1 MRKLFELILLMLV
14 AIEGYSQCDTQKIT
28 FVDSLGNE
36 IIYGYKNLISNGT
49 DTIHLDQL
57 YLEDFFTN
65 RIGALPIGSN
75 LNDSISADTAAN
87 SSRCCVTCKED
98 VFKIVDSIDINH
110 DGVKELFLH
119 RVWYCFA
126 APPNYGPYGMGGQQ
140 HTYSKY
146 EVWDVKTKTKIFQ
159 VKNMIDI
166 QVAVSVSVVKS
177 CGYWFNVSIDK
188 SGSFILTNR
197 SGDISGNIP
206 ELGTYKYDIETNA
219 YKKE

>member
-14 AIEGYSQCDTQKIT
+14 AIEGYSQCDTKKIT

-36 IIYGYKNLISNGT
+36 IIYGYKNLISNVT

-57 YLEDFFTN
+57 YLEDFFTD
-65 RIGALPIGSN
+65 RIGALPIVSN
-75 LNDSISADTAAN
+75 LNDSISADTVAN
-87 SSRCCVTCKED
+87 SSRCCVTCEEA

-126 APPNYGPYGMGGQQ
+126 APPNYGPYGMGGEQ
-140 HTYSKY
+140 HAYSQY

-166 QVAVSVSVVKS
+166 QVAVSVSVVQS
-177 CGYWFNVSIDK
+177 YGYRFNVSIDK
-188 SGSFILTNR
+188 SGSFILTIR
-197 SGDISGNIP
+197 SGDIS
-206 ELGTYKYDIETNA
+206 
-219 YKKE
+219 